1 MYFSITEHNARIT
14 IKAVFDTNGEPSKD
28 INDILKS
35 PYDWNMIPPED
46 IENDPRRFF
55 NHFNPETIEDSQ
67 NETLFINE
75 LQNRLMTIS
84 SR

>member
-1 MYFSITEHNARIT
+1 MYFSITEHNALIA

-35 PYDWNMIPPED
+35 PYDWNILPPED

-55 NHFNPETIEDSQ
+55 NHFNPTTIEDFQ
-67 NETLFINE
+67 NEALFINE
-75 LQNRLMTIS
+75 LQSKLMTIS